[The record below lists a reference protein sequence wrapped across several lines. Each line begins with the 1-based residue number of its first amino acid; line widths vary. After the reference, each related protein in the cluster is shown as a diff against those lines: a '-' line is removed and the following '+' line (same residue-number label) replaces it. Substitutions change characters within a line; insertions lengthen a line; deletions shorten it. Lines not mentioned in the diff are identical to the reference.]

1 MPIDFL
7 TFTPYDINYE
17 KLMIGFEKDFS
28 CHSHLGSIRISLLFP
43 FPPEPLIMKN
53 YREITLTSG
62 KLNLKVQIMIY

>member
-17 KLMIGFEKDFS
+17 KLMIGFEKQPIFDNEK
-28 CHSHLGSIRISLLFP
+28 LQR
-43 FPPEPLIMKN
+43 
-53 YREITLTSG
+53 ITLTSG